1 MFSFLFFDFLE
12 FPAFFCFTV
21 WIRGTVVVVLF
32 LAIFISWSLCGD
44 LIGMFN
50 LLKAVNGFLVV
61 LGVLSGIKPPRSGAG
76 GLLVASVMIAVSA
89 GASCRAGLW
98 LTPTGGLIQPWPG
111 EGEPGEPQRVN
122 FSAPAC

>member
-1 MFSFLFFDFLE
+1 MFCFLFSDFLE
-12 FPAFFCFTV
+12 FSAFFG
-21 WIRGTVVVVLF
+21 IRGTVVVVLF

-44 LIGMFN
+44 LIGMFK

-61 LGVLSGIKPPRSGAG
+61 LGVLSDIKPPSSGAG

-89 GASCRAGLW
+89 GSSGRAGLW
-98 LTPTGGLIQPWPG
+98 LTPTGGLMQSWCG

-122 FSAPAC
+122 FSDPAW